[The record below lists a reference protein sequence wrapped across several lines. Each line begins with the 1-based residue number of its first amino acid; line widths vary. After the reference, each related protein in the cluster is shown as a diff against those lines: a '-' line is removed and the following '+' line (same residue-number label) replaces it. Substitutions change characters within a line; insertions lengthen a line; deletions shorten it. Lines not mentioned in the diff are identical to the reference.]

1 MIYCEIVTLKD
12 GRDCLL
18 RNGTERDGK
27 AVLDNFI
34 LTHEQTDYLLSYPDE
49 TNFTP
54 EQEGRYLQEKTD
66 SRNEIEILAVLD
78 GEVVGTAGVDC
89 VGPRAKTRHRAEL
102 GVSIDRKYWGLG
114 IGRAL
119 TRACIDCARKA
130 GYAQL
135 ELEVVAEN
143 ETAIG
148 LYLSEGFIEF
158 GRNPLGFRSRHTG
171 WQEIISMRLEL

>member
-1 MIYCEIVTLKD
+1 MIYCEIITLKD

-18 RNGTERDGK
+18 RNGTERDGL
-27 AVLDNFI
+27 AVLENFN
-34 LTHEQTDYLLSYPDE
+34 LTHTQTDNLLSYPDE

-78 GEVVGTAGVDC
+78 GMVVGTAGLDC
-89 VGPRAKTRHRAEL
+89 VGPRAKTRHRAEF
-102 GVSIDRKYWGLG
+102 GVSVDKKYWGLG

-130 GYAQL
+130 GYSQL
-135 ELEVVAEN
+135 ELDVVADN
-143 ETAIG
+143 KSAID
-148 LYLSEGFIEF
+148 LYLSEGFTEY
-158 GRNPLGFRSRHTG
+158 GRNPLGFRSRYTG
-171 WQEIISMRLEL
+171 WQEIVYMRLEL